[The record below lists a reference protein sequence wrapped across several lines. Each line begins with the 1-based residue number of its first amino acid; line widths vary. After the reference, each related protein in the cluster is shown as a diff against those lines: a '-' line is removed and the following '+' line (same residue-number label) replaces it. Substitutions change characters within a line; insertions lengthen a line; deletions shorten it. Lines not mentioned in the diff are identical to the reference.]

1 MIEIYHTSFGGG
13 LTSNNEKTSGMCRAE
28 YLTREKIR
36 GADEKKREVF
46 SNVASGDAQQI
57 EA

>member
-1 MIEIYHTSFGGG
+1 MKNIRDAQGGVFYPWG
-13 LTSNNEKTSGMCRAE
+13 KGENLWGRA
-28 YLTREKIR
+28 
-36 GADEKKREVF
+36 KKREVF